1 MKRIG
6 TASLSRR
13 IADVSLTARGQIWH
27 PPAHDRTAVEEHW
40 LHRSAENPTLFNGIV
55 YVLTDWRIERDVMKG
70 VLAPINFKDFLYWSD
85 QGKRDTGFLDCHGSA
100 ILTSKEGHVLLGQ
113 AAGHTL
119 SGGMSSFVSGF
130 IDRRDV
136 LGCGTVDIDGS
147 TLREL
152 EEETG
157 LTPELFDRV
166 PGYRVTQDGPVLSIG
181 IEYRAR
187 LSAQALRAR
196 ILAAMKLEA
205 EPELS
210 EVHVVRSTE
219 DLARIRV
226 RGHAA
231 VATRA
236 LLAGT

>member
-13 IADVSLTARGQIWH
+13 ITNVSLRARGQIWH

-40 LHRSAENPTLFNGIV
+40 LRRSAENPSLFNGIV
-55 YVLTDWRIERDVMKG
+55 YVLTDWSIARDVFSG
-70 VLAPINFKDFLYWSD
+70 VVAPINFKDFLYWSD

-100 ILTSKEGHVLLGQ
+100 ILTSKEGHVILGQ
-113 AAGHTL
+113 AADHTL
-119 SGGMSSFVSGF
+119 SGGTSSFVSGF

-136 LGCGTVDIDGS
+136 MTDGTVDIEGS

-157 LTPELFDRV
+157 LTSDLFDRIA
-166 PGYRVTQDGPVLSIG
+166 GFRITQDGPVFSIG

-187 LSAQALRAR
+187 LSAHALRAR
-196 ILAAMKLEA
+196 ILAAMALEA

-210 EVHVVRSTE
+210 DVHVVRSTE